1 MKLFAWTSGA
11 CAAVAIG
18 SLLCGCSSS
27 SRSSGPRVAQS
38 PATLSEATSTT
49 QLMSAQ
55 LPAPTPK
62 VGKSHLAVDDLVDAT
77 DVSDE
82 LSLPKEARRSDGTR
96 RGGHFGTT
104 K

>member
-11 CAAVAIG
+11 CAAVAIA
-18 SLLCGCSSS
+18 SLLCGCSSA
-27 SRSSGPRVAQS
+27 PRVAQS
-38 PATLSEATSTT
+38 PANLSEATSTT

-82 LSLPKEARRSDGTR
+82 LSLSKEARRSDGTR